1 VTTVPARE
9 STGQRRARRG
19 ATRGRGAARLRWAV
33 AIALLG
39 AVAAML
45 ASYRVSLQPLGLHPR
60 EVQFSAAQAEVE
72 VDTGSTE
79 LGVNRLNAQL
89 ESVGHVARVD
99 ALLLKTDVARQIA
112 GRAAGVPGKQIVV
125 SGPFN
130 LLLNRAN
137 HAATGPAITDPTPV
151 ASNYRLVV
159 DFDGRDPMITLYAQA
174 PTTRAAVAI
183 VESMRTLLGQW
194 VAHQEKTFPLQPDFR
209 AVIRPLG
216 PATGGV
222 VDLGARWQL
231 IALIFGLTMVCGT
244 SLMLAVERRRL
255 NAGVDGHSLG
265 RLGEGSRGGD
275 DWPHTRR
282 VLPWALVAFVV
293 MIFLVPVDAMSL
305 PVHLPLNSKPDRVLL
320 VAIVLLWVAT
330 LATVSGAARPRL
342 QLTKA
347 HFAILLFVAICF
359 VSVPLNGHFL
369 AINQEVTPVLKKLLL
384 LISFVVFFVM
394 AASALRPREVPRLI
408 TLVIGLGVFVAIA
421 AIVERTMKYNV
432 FYSLWGKVVPLQ
444 LPLELDKLDG
454 IGRLS
459 VDGPTAE
466 PLELATLLAIVLPF
480 AIVDAVQARSLARRI
495 VYLLAVAILLGG
507 SVATGRKTGVL
518 APACGVL
525 VLIAY
530 RPRQML
536 RAIAVAALPLF
547 VTVHLMA
554 PGQIG
559 SAFAELLPGQA
570 TAALTTKDRVAR
582 YDAVRPDVMSHVLI
596 GSGFQSY
603 DPVKNRILDNEFMG
617 LMIGVG
623 GIGLAAYLG
632 IFIVLLA
639 MGHTMIRGPDPRR
652 AATALALQ
660 AAIVTTA
667 VANALFD
674 ELSFTHVSYLF
685 FFLAALVVALRTPV
699 RSTAPARITPRVEE
713 PALAWPD
720 PPELAAVR

>member
-1 VTTVPARE
+1 VIAVPARE
-9 STGQRRARRG
+9 STGHGRARR
-19 ATRGRGAARLRWAV
+19 TPRRRRGSPRLRWIV
-33 AIALLG
+33 ALLLLG
-39 AVAAML
+39 ALAATL
-45 ASYRVSLQPLGLHPR
+45 AAYRVSLQPLGLHAR
-60 EVQFSAAQAEVE
+60 QVQFSAAHAEMV
-72 VDTGSTE
+72 VDTKITE
-79 LGVNRLNAQL
+79 LGDDRLNAQL
-89 ESVGHVARVD
+89 EMVGHVAKVD
-99 ALLLKTDVARQIA
+99 ALLLQTDTARRIA
-112 GRAAGVPGKQIVV
+112 GRAAGVPGKEISV

-130 LLLNRAN
+130 LLLNQTN
-137 HAATGPAITDPTPV
+137 HAATGPAITSPAQIAP
-151 ASNYRLVV
+151 NYRLVV

-183 VESMRTLLGQW
+183 VESMRTLLAQW
-194 VAHQEKTFPLQPDFR
+194 VSHQEKTFPLPPDFA

-222 VDLGARWQL
+222 VDPGARWQL
-231 IALIFGLTMVCGT
+231 IALIFGLTMVGGL
-244 SLMLAVERRRL
+244 SLMLAVERRGA
-255 NAGVDGHSLG
+255 NAGAGGPVLG
-265 RLGEGSRGGD
+265 DDSRHHD

-282 VLPWALVAFVV
+282 VLPWSLAAFVV

-320 VAIVLLWVAT
+320 VAIFVLWIAT
-330 LATVSGAARPRL
+330 LATVSRAARPRL

-347 HFAILLFVAICF
+347 HFAIFLFVAICL
-359 VSVPLNGHFL
+359 VSVLLNGHFL
-369 AINQEVTPVLKKLLL
+369 AMNQEVTPVLKKLLL
-384 LISFVVFFVM
+384 LISFVVFFVI

-408 TLVIGLGVFVAIA
+408 SMVIGLGVVVAIA

-444 LPLELDKLDG
+444 VPLELDKLDG
-454 IGRLS
+454 IGRIS

-480 AIVDAVQARSLARRI
+480 AIVTAVQARSWARRL

-507 SVATGRKTGVL
+507 SIATGRKTGVL
-518 APACGVL
+518 APACGLL

-536 RAIAVAALPLF
+536 RAIGVAALPLF

-559 SAFAELLPGQA
+559 STLDLLLPGRA
-570 TAALTTKDRVAR
+570 TSALTTKDRVAR
-582 YDAVRPDVMSHVLI
+582 YDAIRPDVMSHVLI

-603 DPVKNRILDNEFMG
+603 DPIKNRILDNEFMG
-617 LMIGVG
+617 LVIGVG
-623 GIGLAAYLG
+623 GIGLAAYLA
-632 IFIVLLA
+632 IFVVLLA

-652 AATALALQ
+652 SAAALALQ
-660 AAIVTTA
+660 ASIVTTA

-685 FFLAALVVALRTPV
+685 FFMAALVVALRTPV
-699 RSTAPARITPRVEE
+699 AVAKPVWIASPDE
-713 PALAWPD
+713 PTLAWPD
-720 PPELAAVR
+720 VPKLASVR